1 MKCPACDGFGGWIYG
16 DGPNAE
22 SMMCEV
28 CEGSGE
34 APDELLAELVREEMG
49 R

>member
-1 MKCPACDGFGGWIYG
+1 MNEVELCKSCD
-16 DGPNAE
+16 
-22 SMMCEV
+22 
-28 CEGSGE
+28 GSGE